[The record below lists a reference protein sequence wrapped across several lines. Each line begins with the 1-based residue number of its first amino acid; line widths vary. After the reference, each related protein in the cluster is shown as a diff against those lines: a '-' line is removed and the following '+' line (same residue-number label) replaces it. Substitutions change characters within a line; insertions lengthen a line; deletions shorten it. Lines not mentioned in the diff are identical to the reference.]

1 MDVTQSFRLSGQTDT
16 EEIPCNHINGQ
27 TIIYWDDIELVFP
40 GVKRVKCGNVSVSP
54 LRDSNENRIEP
65 YRIKHYPDTVLE
77 VILSTSDGNGLG
89 TNRRNIGHTNEDNTV
104 ESQRTTHQ
112 LADTTGSDDNRLA
125 FSVTSTH
132 PSQSRSSEIE
142 ADYNATLSLQVAH
155 LEQKKSTESKT
166 EQRLVTSL
174 PSHVQARVRTS
185 IDVHSTLVQVINEG
199 LVNRP
204 NEQLVECLQELKD
217 KMNENNE
224 LACKNNEMA
233 SRIMD
238 LVSENK
244 ELTTRLSE
252 MQEEMRELQIQALD
266 RLALLHNS
274 VKALLTQ
281 TYELHEYPIP
291 RLFIVLPKNGSSWNP
306 VNLLSNRFRLYF
318 LCECGEHTKSTNS
331 KIPHHIHLAKHEGY
345 DISSPK
351 EFFRQYGSYVL
362 TILRML
368 KFGISVTGVVVPA
381 VSLLVRDDTFNKAAS
396 SLKMSIGNISS
407 GMDQMIH
414 CIVNVSANEGVAER
428 HLEQMNNNEALEGAD
443 LRQLETFLKN
453 KDKNKVMGDLYRTVT
468 TEGHVKWVCIDHY
481 RENYHEKTVK
491 AFRDTVDLLKGSFNE
506 NIGRVE
512 VKLQSRAQAEQFYL
526 ALEKAKSVY
535 ELRVTFDNDWD
546 TTQSDFKRLR
556 DALGKSNVGV
566 LDLNLTAY
574 TLRRTGYLGSGM
586 VRTTEDTD
594 GPTSDILN
602 RNQRYDPIFDIMR
615 HPSIQSVSIRNTPL
629 NFVKRSSLQSRN
641 DDFPNLRH
649 LSIDVGYLRG
659 DIASIKSLVAK
670 ASNLSSLTFYK
681 AEDQLP
687 HIYNAIAEHQTCP
700 IAFRGQSLR
709 ILPPMDKSFQST
721 NDLKDRA
728 DLLRVLGGRIESVV
742 LTRAELDDTTVAGF
756 AKAIERGSSLKELSL
771 REVQQHLSDQCIK
784 DLASIVARSELR
796 SIYIYLETERGV
808 PILESIQW
816 EHLRELEILV
826 NREGME
832 THVMKALIDGAKKL
846 PDGPQLEAFKF
857 YGLNQRQDSLF
868 TSEQG
873 LLQAFLSSTSVKVLR
888 LKMGMTPEQMLSL
901 LSVVDFSRTQ
911 ELCLWPEGFD
921 FADVDVL
928 LNGLEH
934 ATELRYIGL
943 KLARITDEQK
953 ERMKARGVRLTD
965 HWNVR

>member
-1 MDVTQSFRLSGQTDT
+1 MCVTISLTMPNNDL
-16 EEIPCNHINGQ
+16 PA
-27 TIIYWDDIELVFP
+27 
-40 GVKRVKCGNVSVSP
+40 
-54 LRDSNENRIEP
+54 RIEP
-65 YRIKHYPDTVLE
+65 YRIKYYPDIVLE
-77 VILSTSDGNGLG
+77 VVLSTSDGNGPG
-89 TNRRNIGHTNEDNTV
+89 INRRNIGHTTEDNTI
-104 ESQRTTHQ
+104 ENQRITH
-112 LADTTGSDDNRLA
+112 LPVDTTSSDDNRLA
-125 FSVTSTH
+125 FSVTSTP
-132 PSQSRSSEIE
+132 PSQSRSSEIK

-155 LEQKKSTESKT
+155 LERKKSIESKI

-185 IDVHSTLVQVINEG
+185 MDVHSTLVQIINEG

-244 ELTTRLSE
+244 ELMTRMNG
-252 MQEEMRELQIQALD
+252 MQEEMRDLQIQALD
-266 RLALLHNS
+266 RLALLQNS

-291 RLFIVLPKNGSSWNP
+291 RLFIVLPKNGSPWNP
-306 VNLLSNRFRLYF
+306 ANLLSNKFRLYF

-345 DISSPK
+345 DIASPK

-368 KFGISVTGVVVPA
+368 KFGISVTGVVIPA
-381 VSLLVRDDTFNKAAS
+381 VSLLVRDDTLNKATS

-428 HLEQMNNNEALEGAD
+428 RMEQMDNNEALEGAD

-481 RENYHEKTVK
+481 RENYHEKAVK
-491 AFRDTVDLLKGSFNE
+491 AFRDVVGLLKGSFDE

-512 VKLQSRAQAEQFYL
+512 VILPSRAQAEQFYL

-535 ELRVTFDNDWD
+535 ELRVTFYRKWD
-546 TTQSDFKRLR
+546 TSQSDFKRLR
-556 DALGKSNVGV
+556 DALAKSNVGV
-566 LDLNLTAY
+566 LDLNLSAY
-574 TLRRTGYLGSGM
+574 TLRRTGYLSSGM

-615 HPSIQSVSIRNTPL
+615 HPSIQSVALRNTPL
-629 NFVKRSSLQSRN
+629 NLVKRSSLQSRN

-649 LSIDVGYLRG
+649 LSIDVEYLKG
-659 DIASIKSLVAK
+659 DISSIKSLVAK
-670 ASNLSSLTFYK
+670 APNLSDLLFYR
-681 AEDQLP
+681 AGDQIS

-700 IAFRGQSLR
+700 IAFQGQALR
-709 ILPPMDKSFQST
+709 ILPPMDQSSQLT
-721 NDLKDRA
+721 NDLKDKA

-742 LTRAELDDTTVAGF
+742 LSRTELDDTNVAGF
-756 AKAIERGSSLKELSL
+756 AKAIEGGSRLKELSL
-771 REVQQHLSDQCIK
+771 REIERNLSDQCIK

-796 SIYIYLETERGV
+796 SFYIYLETERGV

-832 THVMKALIDGAKKL
+832 TLVMRALIDGAKKL
-846 PDGPQLEAFKF
+846 PGRPQLEAFKF
-857 YGLNQRQDSLF
+857 YGLNLRQASLMMP
-868 TSEQG
+868 EKAP
-873 LLQAFLSSTSVKVLR
+873 LPAFLSSTSIKQLR

-901 LSVVDFSRTQ
+901 LTVVDFSRTQ
-911 ELCLWPEGFD
+911 ELCLWPEAFD
-921 FADVDVL
+921 AVDVDAL

-943 KLARITDEQK
+943 KSTRITDEQK
-953 ERMKARGVRLTD
+953 ERMKARGIRLTD